1 MKFITKITASKTQ
14 PLKNVIK
21 ASDGINLA
29 YSAFT
34 LDKPTSGMIFLH
46 GGGAHSLAGY
56 TFMAEQLCQKHQ
68 IATYL
73 FDIRG
78 HGQSGGERG
87 HTPFKEQVWDDISSA
102 ILFLKQNYKNI
113 PIYLGGH
120 SSGAGLV
127 LNYSAWKNQLPVDAY
142 IMVAPEF
149 GYRVPVKHELIKE
162 ESPFATVNLLAILA
176 NASLGLFGSTRA
188 VTFNYSK
195 EHIEEDGLLPGYTVN
210 MCKAVT
216 PSDPVTALKNLE
228 KPTSIFIS
236 EQDELISAKKLA
248 EFLHPILC
256 ENTKLSF
263 QTLKTGGHLL
273 ILESV
278 HDQIAQYLYQL
289 QMVKDQNIEKEE
301 KESDIIK
308 QVVDSFDNALPSSDY
323 PTVEEQED
331 KKSLSWFPLKVLA
344 CLGLLGATTYGLYK
358 IFAHFSYIDHL
369 TDIALIGDDTSIS
382 QIDLD

>member
-1 MKFITKITASKTQ
+1 MKFIKKIISSPTPPIQ
-14 PLKNVIK
+14 NVIR

-29 YSAFT
+29 YTTFAV
-34 LDKPTSGMIFLH
+34 DKPISSMIFLH

-56 TFMAEQLCQKHQ
+56 TFMAEQLCQKYQ

-87 HTPFKEQVWDDISSA
+87 HTPYIHQVWDDISSA
-102 ILFLKQNYKNI
+102 IIFLKQNYGDI
-113 PIYLGGH
+113 PLYLGGH
-120 SSGAGLV
+120 SSGAGLI
-127 LNYSAWKNQLPVDAY
+127 LNYAAWAKRLPVDSY

-149 GYRVPVKHELIKE
+149 GYKAPVKNELT
-162 ESPFATVNLLAILA
+162 ESENPFVTVSLPVILA
-176 NASLGLFGSTRA
+176 NAVSGFFGSSRA

-195 EHIEEDGLLPGYTVN
+195 EQIEQDGLLSGYTVN

-216 PSDPVTALKNLE
+216 PSDPVTVLKNLE

-236 EQDELISAKKLA
+236 EQDELINATKLA

-256 ENTKLSF
+256 KNPKLSF

-278 HDQIAQYLYQL
+278 HKQIAQYIYQL
-289 QMVKDQNIEKEE
+289 QMVKDHDIKEE
-301 KESDIIK
+301 FDIMHQVVNTFTLDDLTVKEQDNDSVDIIGK
-308 QVVDSFDNALPSSDY
+308 DNSKL
-323 PTVEEQED
+323 
-331 KKSLSWFPLKVLA
+331 
-344 CLGLLGATTYGLYK
+344 
-358 IFAHFSYIDHL
+358 
-369 TDIALIGDDTSIS
+369 
-382 QIDLD
+382 